1 MRNHLSFLGFL
12 FTFSL
17 LTGCA
22 ITPDSE
28 PGSLCCETANECSV
42 GQVDNV
48 DRAAKEC
55 LSKDGASYTDPTMS
69 CINNACGYK

>member
-1 MRNHLSFLGFL
+1 MRNHLSLLSLL

-42 GQVDNV
+42 GKVDNV
-48 DRAAKEC
+48 DRAAEEC
-55 LSKDGASYTDPTMS
+55 LSKGGASYTDPAMS
-69 CINNACGYK
+69 CVNNTCGYK